1 MYMLCCDLI
10 FSQIYKKKMYRVETH
25 FVQKRLF
32 IAWIRKRHDPPNPPT
47 PDLCV
52 SHFFFLKVSLNGVHW
67 KLQKILFLQIEMFL
81 LLKVHIPGMYIY
93 MYIGKMKINITKMGE
108 IIQISLQLM
117 GCVPTVT
124 QVFRRVGFFQNRE
137 EFIIFMC
144 LIR

>member
-1 MYMLCCDLI
+1 MTP
-10 FSQIYKKKMYRVETH
+10 Q
-25 FVQKRLF
+25 
-32 IAWIRKRHDPPNPPT
+32 PPPLMSL
-47 PDLCV
+47 DSLCV

-81 LLKVHIPGMYIY
+81 LLKVQIPGMYIY